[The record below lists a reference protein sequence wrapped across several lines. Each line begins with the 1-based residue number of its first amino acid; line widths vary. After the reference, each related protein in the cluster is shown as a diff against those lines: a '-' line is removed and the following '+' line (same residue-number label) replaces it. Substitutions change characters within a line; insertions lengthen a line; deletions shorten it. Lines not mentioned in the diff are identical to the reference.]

1 MMNGFQSARMAVQS
15 LRLILWLLIIS
26 ALMVFSLASPTK
38 AALEV
43 GKTIKVVN
51 QVYAKTLNRR
61 LNLGDGVVFQETVN
75 TNEKSAVDIRMI
87 DESTLI
93 MGEFTEM
100 ILDRMVYDPNRGIVE
115 GAMEVV
121 KGVFRFSTSDV
132 KMDFSIGTPVATI
145 GVRGTKFDVLSKSE
159 STEIAVHK
167 GTVEVTSAAGTVSV
181 ESGQVYKVSPGSI
194 GFQSHNSPEMQQ
206 AVTTMLALLAKRSE
220 DGGRSASQAIAETA
234 ELSPA
239 TATQGGVGKIQEHL
253 VYMVL
258 ATGRIVIE
266 LWPDLAPVNVKRFKQ
281 LVRQRFYDGLNFHYV
296 RLGYVAETGDPTGT
310 GQGGSGQK
318 LPDEISNQPFERGVI
333 GMTRKKGEAN
343 SADSQ
348 FFIALGRAPNLDNKY
363 TVIGQVIEGMHLL
376 DQLQPGSPPKRP
388 DKIITL
394 WVAAEAGN

>member
-1 MMNGFQSARMAVQS
+1 MA
-15 LRLILWLLIIS
+15 
-26 ALMVFSLASPTK
+26 P
-38 AALEV
+38 E
-43 GKTIKVVN
+43 
-51 QVYAKTLNRR
+51 
-61 LNLGDGVVFQETVN
+61 
-75 TNEKSAVDIRMI
+75 
-87 DESTLI
+87 
-93 MGEFTEM
+93 
-100 ILDRMVYDPNRGIVE
+100 
-115 GAMEVV
+115 AM
-121 KGVFRFSTSDV
+121 
-132 KMDFSIGTPVATI
+132 PA
-145 GVRGTKFDVLSKSE
+145 
-159 STEIAVHK
+159 
-167 GTVEVTSAAGTVSV
+167 
-181 ESGQVYKVSPGSI
+181 
-194 GFQSHNSPEMQQ
+194 
-206 AVTTMLALLAKRSE
+206 
-220 DGGRSASQAIAETA
+220 TA

-239 TATQGGVGKIQEHL
+239 IQGGVDKIQEHL

-296 RLGYVAETGDPTGT
+296 RPGYVAETGDPTGT

-348 FFIALGRAPNLDNKY
+348 FFIALGRAPNLDSKY

-394 WVAAEAGN
+394 WVAAEVGN

>member
-1 MMNGFQSARMAVQS
+1 MMNDFQSARMAVQS
-15 LRLILWLLIIS
+15 LRVILWLLIIS
-26 ALMVFSLASPTK
+26 ALTAFSLASPTK
-38 AALEV
+38 AALEI

-61 LNLGDGVVFQETVN
+61 LNLGDGVVFRETVN

-87 DESTLI
+87 DESTLF

-121 KGVFRFSTSDV
+121 KGVIRFSTSDV
-132 KMDFSIGTPVATI
+132 KMDFSIDTPVATI
-145 GVRGTKFDVLSKSE
+145 GVRGTEFDVLSKSE

-181 ESGQVYKVSPGSI
+181 ESGQVYNVSPDGI
-194 GFQSHNSPEMQQ
+194 GFVNQRSLEMQQ
-206 AVTTMLALLAKRSE
+206 AVTTMLALLAERGE
-220 DGGRSASQAIAETA
+220 EGERNASQAMAETA
-234 ELSPA
+234 ELSP
-239 TATQGGVGKIQEHL
+239 TTQGGVGKIQEHL
-253 VYMVL
+253 VYMVV

-266 LWPDLAPVNVKRFKQ
+266 LWPDLSPVNVKRFKQ
-281 LVRQRFYDGLNFHYV
+281 LVRQRFYDGLKFHYV
-296 RLGYVAETGDPTGT
+296 RRGYVAETGDPTGT

-318 LPDEISNQPFERGVI
+318 LPDEISNQPFERGVV
-333 GMTRKKGEAN
+333 GMTRKKGVAD

-348 FFIALGRAPNLDNKY
+348 FFIALGRAANLDGKY
-363 TVIGQVIEGMHLL
+363 TAIGQVIEGMHFL
-376 DQLQPGSPPKRP
+376 DLLQPGSPPKRP

>member
-1 MMNGFQSARMAVQS
+1 MGKGFQPTRIAVQT
-15 LRLILWLLIIS
+15 LRALSWLLVLS
-26 ALMVFSLASPTK
+26 ALTAFAVVSPTK
-38 AALEV
+38 AGLEV
-43 GKTIKVVN
+43 GKTVNVVN
-51 QVYAKTLNRR
+51 QVYAKTLSRR
-61 LNLGDGVVFQETVN
+61 LNLGDGVVFRETVS
-75 TNEKSAVDIRMI
+75 TREKSAVDIRMI
-87 DESTLI
+87 DDSTLI
-93 MGEFTEM
+93 MGELSEM
-100 ILDRMVYDPNRGIVE
+100 ILDRMVYNPNRGIVE

-121 KGVFRFSTSDV
+121 QGVFRFSTSDV
-132 KMDFSIGTPVATI
+132 KMDFRIGTPVATI
-145 GVRGTKFDVLSKSE
+145 GIRGTEFDVLSKST

-167 GTVEVTSAAGTVSV
+167 GAVEVTSAAGTVSV
-181 ESGQVYKVSPGSI
+181 EPGQVYNVSPDGI
-194 GFQSHNSPEMQQ
+194 GFRSHNSPEMQQ
-206 AVTTMLALLAKRSE
+206 AVTTMLALLAERGE
-220 DGGRSASQAIAETA
+220 DGGRSASQAMAETA
-234 ELSPA
+234 ELSPVI
-239 TATQGGVGKIQEHL
+239 QGGVRKIQEHL

-296 RLGYVAETGDPTGT
+296 RPGYVAETGDPTGT

-348 FFIALGRAPNLDNKY
+348 FFIALGRAPNLDSKY

-394 WVAAEAGN
+394 WVAAEVGN